1 MEWLNPVALKHLKNY
16 QIWHHRQTMIDRLGD
31 PTGEPEFLAQ
41 MFELDS
47 KNYHVWSYRQW
58 LVKRF
63 ALWDKGEFEAVDELL
78 RKDIRN
84 NSAWNHRW
92 FLNFGR
98 GPEALEDKARVDG
111 EVE

>member
-1 MEWLNPVALKHLKNY
+1 MNKLALKNLKNY
-16 QIWHHRQTMIDRLGD
+16 QIWHHRQTIVERLNSYEGETKFIDAMLEKD
-31 PTGEPEFLAQ
+31 A
-41 MFELDS
+41 

-63 ALWDKGEFEAVDELL
+63 NLYNKEELDFVDRMLE
-78 RKDIRN
+78 DDVRN

-92 FLNFGR
+92 FVIFGKD
-98 GPEALEDKARVDG
+98 ASKATSDADLLQR